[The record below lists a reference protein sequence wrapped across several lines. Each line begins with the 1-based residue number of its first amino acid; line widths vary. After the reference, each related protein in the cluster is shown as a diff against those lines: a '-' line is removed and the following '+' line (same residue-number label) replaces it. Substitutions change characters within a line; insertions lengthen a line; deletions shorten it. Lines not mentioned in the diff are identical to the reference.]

1 MKYDGSENARS
12 RHKWVCPMPKKAS
25 QCPNGQSCTPSR
37 LGSIRHTSPS
47 GGGTKKWK
55 GGYSNRTSSERMSN
69 RFLHDYGLSRLRVR
83 LLRRYAFFA
92 MIIGINIHLDAW
104 LKAEAA

>member
-1 MKYDGSENARS
+1 
-12 RHKWVCPMPKKAS
+12 
-25 QCPNGQSCTPSR
+25 
-37 LGSIRHTSPS
+37 
-47 GGGTKKWK
+47 
-55 GGYSNRTSSERMSN
+55 MSN